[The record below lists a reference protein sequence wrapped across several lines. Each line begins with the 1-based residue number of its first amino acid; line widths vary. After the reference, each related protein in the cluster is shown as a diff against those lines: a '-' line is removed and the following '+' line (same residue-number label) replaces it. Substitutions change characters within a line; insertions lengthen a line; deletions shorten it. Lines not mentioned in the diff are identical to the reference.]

1 MLKTN
6 LRGQIRQTILPKWRP
21 LLPLFE
27 AVMNSVQA
35 VQERVPGAGRIVIE
49 IERYRGLLE
58 LDETAPVHAFTIRD
72 NGAGFNDAN
81 FDSFNTAFSE
91 YKLARGGKGLGRFTW
106 LKAFERVEIRSV
118 FLEKGEATPYVRT
131 FVFDENYD
139 PDTAGAVPS
148 DDPQIGTSVR
158 LVGFREPY
166 RSECPRSAELI
177 AQKVVEHFLLLFLQS
192 NCPRVELHDL
202 AERVLANDVFR
213 DIFKAGA
220 SVHHFE
226 LKGHPFTF
234 HGFRLATPRL
244 SRHRLTYAANDRG
257 VLSENLDDHVTNLNS
272 RLVDPQTEASFVY
285 LGVVQ
290 SPYLNDRVNHARTDF
305 DIVAQDD
312 ADIPSLFEADD
323 LKRSEIREACLACVR
338 DDLAEIMQAIDAEK
352 EERVV
357 RFVEEEAPHYKM
369 LLRRRGEFIGK
380 IAPNASRAEI
390 DGALHHELYQR
401 EVALKR
407 EGRRILIEAAKLD
420 SYEEYRASLSTFMA
434 DYNELG
440 VSALAQHV
448 MHRRIIIDLLERAIS
463 VKQDTGKYPLEK
475 VVHDIIFPMRSSSDD
490 LLYSQQNLWLIDERL
505 NYNSFIA
512 SDLPL
517 TQVNGLDSESRKR
530 PDLFIFDRKIVFAEG
545 DHPISSVTL
554 VEFKRPQRDDYV
566 ADSNPLDQVF
576 DLVEEIRSGR
586 FMDRSGR
593 PISVTNERIPAQCY
607 IVCDITPSLRRLLVN
622 RDATATP
629 DGQGFYG
636 YHRNQN
642 AYFEVID
649 YNKLLRD
656 AKRRSRVFFEK
667 LNVLAMG

>member
-1 MLKTN
+1 M
-6 LRGQIRQTILPKWRP
+6 
-21 LLPLFE
+21 
-27 AVMNSVQA
+27 
-35 VQERVPGAGRIVIE
+35 VPVRKPDLHGAGRIACQRRTLRHARPSVI
-49 IERYRGLLE
+49 
-58 LDETAPVHAFTIRD
+58 APR
-72 NGAGFNDAN
+72 
-81 FDSFNTAFSE
+81 
-91 YKLARGGKGLGRFTW
+91 
-106 LKAFERVEIRSV
+106 
-118 FLEKGEATPYVRT
+118 EA
-131 FVFDENYD
+131 
-139 PDTAGAVPS
+139 
-148 DDPQIGTSVR
+148 
-158 LVGFREPY
+158 
-166 RSECPRSAELI
+166 
-177 AQKVVEHFLLLFLQS
+177 
-192 NCPRVELHDL
+192 
-202 AERVLANDVFR
+202 
-213 DIFKAGA
+213 
-220 SVHHFE
+220 
-226 LKGHPFTF
+226 
-234 HGFRLATPRL
+234 GFRLATPRL

-257 VLSENLDDHVTNLNS
+257 VLSENLDDHITNLNT
-272 RLVDPQTEASFVY
+272 RLTDPETENSFIY

-312 ADIPSLFEADD
+312 ADAPTLFGNED
-323 LKRSEIREACLACVR
+323 LKRSEIRDACLDCVR
-338 DDLAEIMQAIDAEK
+338 HDLAEIIHAIDAEK

-369 LLRRRGEFIGK
+369 LMRRRREFIGK
-380 IAPNASRAEI
+380 ISPTATRAEI

-401 EVALKR
+401 EVILKR
-407 EGRRILIEAAKLD
+407 EGRRILTEAAKLD
-420 SYEEYRASLSTFMA
+420 SYDDYLANLSAFMA

-448 MHRRIIIDLLERAIS
+448 THRRIIIDLLERAIS
-463 VKQDTGKYPLEK
+463 VEQGTGKYPLEK

-517 TQVNGLDSESRKR
+517 TRVDGLESDSRKR
-530 PDLFIFDRKIVFAEG
+530 PDLFIFDRRIAFAEG
-545 DHPISSVTL
+545 EHPITSLTV

-566 ADSNPLDQVF
+566 AEANPLDQV
-576 DLVEEIRSGR
+576 LEVVEDVRNGSFKDSG
-586 FMDRSGR
+586 GR
-593 PISVTNERIPAQCY
+593 PISVANERIPAHCY
-607 IVCDITPSLRRLLVN
+607 IVCDITPSLRKLLIN

-667 LNVLAMG
+667 LNILATQ